1 MSVPDH
7 AVRLAERLRRAQT
20 EEPELSDGEV
30 TVSAPAA
37 AGPAVL
43 HHLPHPDRAA
53 RHAEVGVQVPV
64 VPPDVPRQQGP
75 EQELKTNFRE
85 FLVISI
91 TEKAPP
97 RLERRRKS
105 NIGTGRLVAKT
116 LNAARISP

>member
-7 AVRLAERLRRAQT
+7 AVRLAPRLRRAQT
-20 EEPELSDGEV
+20 EEPELSGGEV

-43 HHLPHPDRAA
+43 HHLPNPDRAA

-64 VPPDVPRQQGP
+64 VPPDVPRQQRP
-75 EQELKTNFRE
+75 EQQLVTNLRD

-91 TEKAPP
+91 TEK
-97 RLERRRKS
+97 
-105 NIGTGRLVAKT
+105 
-116 LNAARISP
+116 

>member
-30 TVSAPAA
+30 TVPAPAA

-43 HHLPHPDRAA
+43 HHFPHLDRAA

-75 EQELKTNFRE
+75 GQQLVTILRE

-97 RLERRRKS
+97 RL
-105 NIGTGRLVAKT
+105 N
-116 LNAARISP
+116 